1 MEEELIAVRGG
12 ILGTRKLSS
21 AYADLILRRAML
33 IREGQATVNAYL
45 AWSSLR
51 HRPWRTDELAKA
63 KLLFARGMKVPA
75 IAKVIRRTKFSV
87 YKKFKACGIS
97 SVAFACRLNP

>member
-1 MEEELIAVRGG
+1 MDEETIVRPG

-21 AYADLILRRAML
+21 VYADLILRRAML

-51 HRPWRTDELAKA
+51 HRPWRIDELARA
-63 KLLFARGMKVPA
+63 KQLFAQGLKVPA
-75 IAKVIRRTKFSV
+75 IAKIVRRSKSAV
-87 YKKFKACGIS
+87 YKKLA
-97 SVAFACRLNP
+97 A

>member
-1 MEEELIAVRGG
+1 MEEELFTVHGG
-12 ILGTRKLSS
+12 ILGTRKLSG

-51 HRPWRTDELAKA
+51 HRPWRSDELARA
-63 KLLFARGMKVPA
+63 KQLFARGVNVPT
-75 IAKVIRRTKFSV
+75 IAKIVRRSKSAV
-87 YKKFKACGIS
+87 YKKLA
-97 SVAFACRLNP
+97 A